1 MDTLTSVRLDPSRPG
16 FLRQTERGGGGDGEM
31 RGRNRVLRMMHTRI
45 SLCTGRRERAL
56 AETEESR
63 KMRASLS
70 ILTAPPTLLLTEW
83 AQSAQ
88 YGNFVDNLRLYVRG
102 GSGGMGLPRLG
113 GQGGKGGDVWVV
125 ATKNMTLKR
134 IKDKYPQKR
143 FVGGAGANSSIRALK
158 GERGKDVEIQAPVG
172 ITVTTDDGKILG
184 DLNAEGDRVM
194 VAKGGS
200 GGSLYS
206 AFEPSKGQAKHL
218 RLDLKLIAD
227 LGLVGFPNAGKSS
240 LLTALSNATPQIA
253 NYACEYINIT
263 LSQLLKPEIGK
274 VMYKDYKQI
283 SVADLPGL
291 IEGAHINKGMGHKF
305 LKHVERTKQLLF
317 VVDVSGFQLAS
328 KTPFRS
334 AFEAVQLLTKELELY
349 KEELVSKPALLVV
362 NKMDLPDAEDKFEE
376 LKEQLQNPEEFS
388 DLLPDDMIPKNYMI
402 FRHMVP
408 VSATTGFGIDRLKSC
423 IRESLDED
431 AEMATKTI
439 HQERLRALRLHS

>member
-1 MDTLTSVRLDPSRPG
+1 MV
-16 FLRQTERGGGGDGEM
+16 
-31 RGRNRVLRMMHTRI
+31 HITRI
-45 SLCTGRRERAL
+45 CL
-56 AETEESR
+56 R
-63 KMRASLS
+63 K
-70 ILTAPPTLLLTEW
+70 
-83 AQSAQ
+83 

-134 IKDKYPQKR
+134 IKDKFPQKR
-143 FVGGAGANSSIRALK
+143 FVADAGANSGVRAMK
-158 GERGKDVEIQAPVG
+158 GERGADKEILAPVG
-172 ITVTTDDGKILG
+172 ITVTTDEGRTLG
-184 DLNAEGDRVM
+184 DLNLEGDRVM

-206 AFEPSKGQAKHL
+206 AFQPSKGEAKHI

-227 LGLVGFPNAGKSS
+227 MGLVGFPNAGKSS

-253 NYACEYINIT
+253 SYAFT
-263 LSQLLKPEIGK
+263 TLKPEIGK
-274 VMYKDYKQI
+274 LIYDDYKQI

-291 IEGAHINKGMGHKF
+291 IEGAHMNKGMGHKF

-317 VVDVSGFQLAS
+317 VVDVCGFQLAS

-349 KEELVSKPALLVV
+349 KEELLSKPALLVV
-362 NKMDLPDAEDKFEE
+362 NKMDLPDAEDKLAE

-388 DLLPDDMIPKNYMI
+388 DLLPEDMIPQNYLT
-402 FRHMVP
+402 FRHVVP
-408 VSATTGFGIDRLKSC
+408 VSAITGFGISHLKSC
-423 IRESLDED
+423 IRQSLDED
-431 AEMATKTI
+431 AALEVKATHREKL
-439 HQERLRALRLHS
+439 QALRKPSQGRA

>member
-1 MDTLTSVRLDPSRPG
+1 MVHFSRIC
-16 FLRQTERGGGGDGEM
+16 LR
-31 RGRNRVLRMMHTRI
+31 
-45 SLCTGRRERAL
+45 
-56 AETEESR
+56 
-63 KMRASLS
+63 K
-70 ILTAPPTLLLTEW
+70 
-83 AQSAQ
+83 

-113 GQGGKGGDVWVV
+113 GQGGSGGDVWVV
-125 ATKNMTLKR
+125 ATKSMTLKR

-143 FVGGAGANSSIRALK
+143 FVGGTGVNSSVRALK
-158 GERGKDVEIQAPVG
+158 GDRGKDQEIFVPVG
-172 ITVTTDDGKILG
+172 ITVTTDDGRVLG

-200 GGSLYS
+200 GGSFHS
-206 AFEPSKGQAKHL
+206 AFEPSKGQVKHI

-253 NYACEYINIT
+253 NYAFT
-263 LSQLLKPEIGK
+263 TLKPEIGK
-274 VMYKDYKQI
+274 LMYPDYKQI

-291 IEGAHINKGMGHKF
+291 IEGAHMNKGMGHKF

-317 VVDVSGFQLAS
+317 VVDVGGFQLAS

-334 AFEAVQLLTKELELY
+334 AFETVQLLTKELELY

-362 NKMDLPDAEDKFEE
+362 NKMDLPDADDKLEE

-388 DLLPDDMIPKNYMI
+388 HLLPDDMIPKNFMT

-408 VSATTGFGIDRLKSC
+408 VSAVTRFGLDHLKDC
-423 IRESLDED
+423 IRQSLDEG
-431 AEMATKTI
+431 AAMETKAV
-439 HQERLRALRLHS
+439 HQEKLQALRYHFQEHV

>member
-1 MDTLTSVRLDPSRPG
+1 MVHFSRVC
-16 FLRQTERGGGGDGEM
+16 LR
-31 RGRNRVLRMMHTRI
+31 
-45 SLCTGRRERAL
+45 
-56 AETEESR
+56 
-63 KMRASLS
+63 K
-70 ILTAPPTLLLTEW
+70 
-83 AQSAQ
+83 

-125 ATKNMTLKR
+125 ATKSVTLKR

-143 FVGGAGANSSIRALK
+143 FVGGSGANSSVRALK
-158 GERGKDVEIQAPVG
+158 GDKGKNTEILAPVG
-172 ITVTTDDGKILG
+172 ITVTTDDGRILG
-184 DLNAEGDRVM
+184 DLNTEGDRVM
-194 VAKGGS
+194 VAKGGP
-200 GGSLYS
+200 GGSFHS
-206 AFEPSKGQAKHL
+206 AFEPSKGQAKHI

-240 LLTALSNATPQIA
+240 LLTAMSNATPQIA
-253 NYACEYINIT
+253 SYAFT
-263 LSQLLKPEIGK
+263 TLKPEIGK
-274 VMYKDYKQI
+274 LMYEDYKQI

-317 VVDVSGFQLAS
+317 VVDVCGFQLAS
-328 KTPFRS
+328 KTQFRS

-362 NKMDLPDAEDKFEE
+362 NKMDLPEAEDKLQE
-376 LKEQLQNPEEFS
+376 LEEQLQNPDKFS
-388 DLLPDDMIPKNYMI
+388 DLLPDDMIPKRYMT

-408 VSATTGFGIDRLKSC
+408 VSATTRFGIDQLKRC

-431 AEMATKTI
+431 TAMATKAI
-439 HQERLRALRLHS
+439 HQERLQALRLPSHGHL